1 MNFDFLSSWSVGMVK
16 ACMRSAFEKSKDA
29 HIQIIRKPEMRVIVL
44 KAFKKN
50 SFQLVGLATS
60 VVLSSVK
67 PSESTTTVGHMFDH
81 KGKNYYGIVR
91 GSVSWPR
98 SEALRSDC
106 NAKETEPFLVGYW
119 AVRSTSHHDEVN
131 MVKDAREIRYKIG
144 DSKPGCVLVP
154 TMTNCKD
161 LEAGD
166 ELCILKQEK
175 PKPKQTMKPTR
186 ATQGTKKG
194 AATASTA
201 EATASTAR
209 EASVAGA
216 EGPSKRRRVSRK
228 ADP

>member
-81 KGKNYYGIVR
+81 KGKSYYGIVR
-91 GSVSWPR
+91 GSVSFPR

-106 NAKETEPFLVGYW
+106 NAKESEPFLAGYW

-131 MVKDAREIRYKIG
+131 MVKDATETRYKIG
-144 DSKPGCVLVP
+144 DSKPGCVMVP
-154 TMTNCKD
+154 IMTNCKD
-161 LEAGD
+161 LKEGD
-166 ELCILKQEK
+166 ELCIWKQEK
-175 PKPKQTMKPTR
+175 PKPTHFMKPTR
-186 ATQGTKKG
+186 AKG
-194 AATASTA
+194 EAAASTA
-201 EATASTAR
+201 RAAASTAR
-209 EASVAGA
+209 EATAASA
-216 EGPSKRRRVSRK
+216 EGPAKRRRVRGK
-228 ADP
+228 AEP